1 MSVIAAPELL
11 ELGESLPPQDPHGV
25 SVHLPKWADT
35 VGWATREP
43 RVLKEMRTGYPRFFI
58 PRVADRLAMQ
68 LLGLHESKI
77 ALAREAGGSK
87 SGAQLGLVL
96 STLRHAQLCRQALC
110 AWNPRQHQI
119 SPTDV
124 GVYIV
129 GWEGQITAVEE
140 DGDPP
145 RHPETVSSE
154 AIGTEDIFL
163 VSYPAE
169 LALEAK
175 AFWQHTGFGI
185 SSRRATH
192 WLRNAPFLSGTTVFP
207 SVDNTE
213 MRNKVR
219 WASSQLKRRIAV
231 GQAARSDGMTLA
243 EDDVFL
249 YQAGM
254 TAIVEIAATIKS
266 LRPPSPD
273 SAYRVAV
280 FGFLYVDTYKV
291 LNRVLGYAPALY
303 KYSAVDI
310 DAFEALLASDPTLRF
325 SALFTE
331 FPGNPLLQSPDLARL
346 HALARKYDFVL
357 VVDDTVGTYANVS
370 VLGSCDIV
378 CTSLTKMF
386 SGGCNVMGG
395 AAVLSPWSPHYREMK
410 ASLRQQREE
419 AERAWYW
426 EDVVVMEANSRDFEA
441 RVATASANAEA
452 VVAMLRRHGSVREV
466 YYPKGSPTQDIYDRY
481 KLPGGGYG
489 FLLSIRFT
497 SAAEAVVFYDALDV
511 AKGPSLGTNFTLC
524 CAYTLLAHYKE
535 LDWAAEYGVVEDLVR
550 ISVGLE
556 VRSWLEDR
564 IAKAL
569 RATERCEEGSRRAA
583 SRTRL

>member
-1 MSVIAAPELL
+1 MSVIAAPEHLQ
-11 ELGESLPPQDPHGV
+11 LGESLPPQDPHGV

-58 PRVADRLAMQ
+58 PRVADRLALQ
-68 LLGLHESKI
+68 LLALHESKT
-77 ALAREAGGSK
+77 APVQEASGEK
-87 SGAQLGLVL
+87 SGAKLALVL

-110 AWNPRQHQI
+110 AWNPRQEQI
-119 SPTDV
+119 FPTDV
-124 GVYIV
+124 GVCIV
-129 GWEGQITAVEE
+129 NWKGKITAIEAS
-140 DGDPP
+140 DDPWK
-145 RHPETVSSE
+145 HLETVPSE
-154 AIGTEDIFL
+154 AIGNEDIFL
-163 VSYPAE
+163 VSYPVE
-169 LALEAK
+169 LAPEAK

-192 WLRNAPFLSGTTVFP
+192 WLQNAPFLPGTSVSGP
-207 SVDNTE
+207 VDNTE
-213 MRNKVR
+213 IPRKVG
-219 WASSQLKRRIAV
+219 WARTELKRRIAA
-231 GQAARSDGMTLA
+231 GQAAQSDGITLT

-266 LRPPSPD
+266 LHPPSPD

-291 LNRVLGYAPALY
+291 LSRVLGYAPTLY
-303 KYSAVDI
+303 KYSAADI
-310 DAFEALLASDPTLRF
+310 DAFEALLASDPSPRF

-346 HALARKYDFVL
+346 HALAAKYNFVL
-357 VVDDTVGTYANVS
+357 VVDDTVGTYANVG
-370 VLGSCDIV
+370 VLGTCDIV

-395 AAVLSPWSPHYREMK
+395 AAVLSPRSPHYGRMK
-410 ASLRQQREE
+410 DLLQRQRGE

-426 EDVVVMEANSRDFEA
+426 EDVVAMEANSRDFAA
-441 RVATASANAEA
+441 RVRRASANAEA
-452 VVAMLRRHGSVREV
+452 VVGALRRHGAVSEV
-466 YYPKGSPTQDIYDRY
+466 YYPKGSPSQDVYDRY

-489 FLLSIRFT
+489 FLLSVRFA
-497 SAAEAVVFYDALDV
+497 SAASAVTFYDALDV

-550 ISVGLE
+550 ISIGLE
-556 VRSWLEDR
+556 ERPWLEER
-564 IAKAL
+564 VAKAL
-569 RATERCEEGSRRAA
+569 RAAERCEEESRRAGVE
-583 SRTRL
+583 TKL